1 MILLLVFL
9 AVLIAAIL
17 IGFPIAFALLLS
29 GVAMMLVNNFY
40 LDGGDWQTLVDT
52 APQIFAQNLIAGA
65 DSYTLLAIPF
75 FLVAGEVMAHGGL
88 SKRIVRLAMTF
99 IGHRRGGLGYVAIF
113 AAIIMASL
121 SGSAVA
127 DTAALA
133 AMMLPMMRNAG
144 YPLGRTAGLMAAGG
158 IIAPIIPPSIPLILI
173 GVAGNISISQLFLAG
188 IVPGL
193 LMGCALMIYWYM
205 AMRHMDLP
213 VAPRENWHARAKALR
228 GSFWAILLPVLI
240 IGGIKTGVFTPT
252 EAGVVAAVYAI
263 FVSTVIYREL
273 DLKSLGKV
281 LGNAGRSTAIVM
293 FLVAAATVVSYMI
306 SIAQL
311 PLMVADFLR
320 PLAEHPKWL
329 MLVIMILVML
339 IGMVMDLTPT
349 VLVLTPILMPIV
361 REAGIDPVY
370 FGIMFVLNCAIGLIT
385 PPVGNV
391 INVIASVGKIDF
403 MRAVRGVM
411 PYVGIYFALLGLFV
425 LVPEIITY
433 PLNWLRP

>member
-9 AVLIAAIL
+9 GVLIAGIL

-40 LDGGDWQTLVDT
+40 LEGGDWQTLVDT

-88 SKRIVRLAMTF
+88 SKRIVHLAMTF
-99 IGHRRGGLGYVAIF
+99 IGHRKGGLGYVAIF

-133 AMMLPMMRNAG
+133 AMMLPMMKNAG

-193 LMGCALMIYWYM
+193 LMGCALMLYWYVS
-205 AMRHMDLP
+205 MRHMDLP
-213 VAPRENWHARAKALR
+213 VAAREDWRVRGKALR
-228 GSFWAILLPVLI
+228 ASFWAILLPVLI
-240 IGGIKTGVFTPT
+240 IGGIKTGIFTPT

-263 FVSTVIYREL
+263 FVSTVIYRKL
-273 DLKSLGKV
+273 DLKGLGKV
-281 LGNAGRSTAIVM
+281 LANAGRSTAIVM

-403 MRAVRGVM
+403 LRAVRGVL
-411 PYVGIYFALLGLFV
+411 PYVFLYFGLLGLFV
-425 LVPEIITY
+425 LIPEIITY
-433 PLNWLRP
+433 PLGWLRP